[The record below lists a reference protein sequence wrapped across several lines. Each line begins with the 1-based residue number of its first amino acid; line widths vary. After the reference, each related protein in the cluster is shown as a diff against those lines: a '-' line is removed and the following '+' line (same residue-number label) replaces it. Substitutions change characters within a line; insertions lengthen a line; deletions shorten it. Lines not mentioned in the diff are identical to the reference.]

1 MTDQPAAPTPPPYHV
16 TGSDDGPGQR
26 YLHIGAANNIQVL
39 ASMNPAHPDTPANA
53 KLFAA
58 APDTVAERDRLRVVI
73 EGLVGALE
81 DMTDRFESA
90 LEATHATRIDRQEI
104 RAARVLITEARK

>member
-1 MTDQPAAPTPPPYHV
+1 MT
-16 TGSDDGPGQR
+16 GPITCTICGESGLSSVG
-26 YLHIGAANNIQVL
+26 YGAKYQHNILNCVPK
-39 ASMNPAHPDTPANA
+39 MI
-53 KLFAA
+53 
-58 APDTVAERDRLRVVI
+58 AERDRLKVVI

-104 RAARVLITEARK
+104 RAARILITEARK